1 MRCWTTAAVLIAAMT
16 GMPAAPAF
24 AGSVLEV
31 NVSDVD
37 GDAEGTVHYDH
48 WNAEE
53 DAWERLHSRN
63 LFHGRD
69 RIALAPGTYRV
80 TVMYT
85 ETKPAQ
91 EAVSEKIPVGNGEA
105 LERSFYF
112 GKGTA
117 EFMARDN
124 DWMWNAD
131 ANVFIETKQADG
143 TFEPL
148 HSLPLPTLIRQKWQ
162 YLAPGDYRVVFR
174 YKETRPR
181 VETADAEFTIAD
193 GQVVEVLALFQHGPM
208 PTRRKHDP
216 AARTTDMPALEPN
229 EALTQRTDNTD

>member
-1 MRCWTTAAVLIAAMT
+1 MRCWTTAAVLVAAM
-16 GMPAAPAF
+16 GVMLAAPAL

-37 GDAEGTVHYDH
+37 GVAEGTVHYDR
-48 WNAEE
+48 WNAERE
-53 DAWERLHSRN
+53 AWEGLHNRN
-63 LFHGRD
+63 LLHGRD
-69 RIALAPGTYRV
+69 RIGLAPGTYRV
-80 TVMYT
+80 RVRYT
-85 ETKPAQ
+85 ETKPVQ
-91 EAVSEKIPVGNGEA
+91 EAVSEEIPVGNGES

-117 EFMARDN
+117 TFMARDN

-131 ANVFIETKQADG
+131 ADVFIQTKQDDG
-143 TFEPL
+143 TYAPL
-148 HSLPLPTLIRQKWQ
+148 HSLPLPTLVRKKWQ

-181 VETADAEFTIAD
+181 IETADAEFTIAD
-193 GQVVEVLALFQHGPM
+193 GEVVKVLALFQHGPM

-216 AARTTDMPALEPN
+216 AARTSDMPALEPN
-229 EALTQRTDNTD
+229 EGLTQRTDNTD